1 MLQDVGSNIA
11 TPLSSARQAHLSK
24 SRGPPSRRV
33 LGQLFHPVRGGW
45 SCPWA
50 TPQRVAGH

>member
-24 SRGPPSRRV
+24 SRSPLPAAAVLEPRPS
-33 LGQLFHPVRGGW
+33 L
-45 SCPWA
+45 
-50 TPQRVAGH
+50 